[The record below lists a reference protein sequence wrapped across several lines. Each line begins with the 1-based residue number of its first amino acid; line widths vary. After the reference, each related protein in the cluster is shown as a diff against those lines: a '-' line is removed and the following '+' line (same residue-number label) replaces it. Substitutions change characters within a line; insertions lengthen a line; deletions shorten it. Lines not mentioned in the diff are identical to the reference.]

1 MTDMIVMG
9 KNNPYKASLSLS
21 LSEKNYLVPVTIEH
35 FKGYHCFILKD
46 QNITMNEKT

>member
-9 KNNPYKASLSLS
+9 KNNPYKVSLSLS
-21 LSEKNYLVPVTIEH
+21 QKKNYLVPVTIEH
-35 FKGYHCFILKD
+35 FKGYQCFILKD